1 MSQTQLSN
9 KQQFI
14 RQLLNN
20 LKKRKKKTEIIR
32 SVYPKASLGKRKFL
46 HMKGNI
52 EEGTAKS

>member
-1 MSQTQLSN
+1 MSQTRLSN
-9 KQQFI
+9 KRQFI

-20 LKKRKKKTEIIR
+20 LEKKNEIIR